1 MRRSRQ
7 GRPSM
12 PTEDSSP
19 GHRVV
24 VCALCEEN
32 PAIGN
37 SSDLV
42 SARYSAISPSEL
54 LCGAWAAFFRNATH
68 IVIG

>member
-19 GHRVV
+19 VIVSWCVRCVKKI
-24 VCALCEEN
+24 

-54 LCGAWAAFFRNATH
+54 VCGAWAAFFRNATH